1 MPAGRNSGA
10 PVYLACEELRAHQRR
25 NIALMRTQAAAFV
38 ATHAQRESGTMLFNS
53 GTEYAHRHC
62 IQPSCLGKNITDST
76 EHVMLSCPEH
86 RALRR
91 AMRMDIDTTCPP
103 KAGAAMAPSA
113 DLQVLLGTRPPD
125 GITSNSAKHADVLRA
140 SANFIH
146 EVYRA
151 RWPNAQAPPCAT

>member
-1 MPAGRNSGA
+1 
-10 PVYLACEELRAHQRR
+10 
-25 NIALMRTQAAAFV
+25 
-38 ATHAQRESGTMLFNS
+38 
-53 GTEYAHRHC
+53 
-62 IQPSCLGKNITDST
+62 
-76 EHVMLSCPEH
+76 
-86 RALRR
+86 
-91 AMRMDIDTTCPP
+91 MRMDIDTTCPP

-113 DLQVLLGTRPPD
+113 DLQVLALGSTRPPD